1 MDAERSIHAKNV
13 AAGRACGQ
21 ARPMTHRVV
30 MLAYPDAQ
38 MLDVTGPLEVFART
52 SRWLRDTWGRNEP
65 AYEIE
70 VAAATAGPVR
80 MSSGLE
86 VLARR
91 PYAEVTACETLLV
104 AGGIGWAAAAEDAA
118 LLAWLR
124 RMAPKV
130 ERLGSICTGALILA
144 QAGLLDGR
152 AATTHWAY
160 CERLAA
166 LAPGCTVEPDAIFVE
181 SGRLFTSAGVTTGMD
196 LALEL
201 VERDWGKATAVAVA
215 QELVI
220 YRKRPGGQG
229 QFSRFLEAE
238 RRGDVFG
245 QLQLW
250 VLDHLHEAL
259 PLERLAGAAG
269 MSPRH
274 FSRRFRAEV
283 GVTPAAYVA
292 KVRLEEARRRL
303 ESGAQALKEV
313 ARTCGFAD
321 EQNLRRA
328 FRRHVGVAPREYRE
342 RFG

>member
-1 MDAERSIHAKNV
+1 
-13 AAGRACGQ
+13 
-21 ARPMTHRVV
+21 MTHRVV
-30 MLAYPDAQ
+30 MLAFPDAQ

-52 SRWLRDTWGRNEP
+52 ARWLRDTWGSQDL
-65 AYEIE
+65 AYSVE
-70 VAAATAGPVR
+70 VVAATAGPVR

-86 VLARR
+86 IAAARGFR
-91 PYAEVTACETLLV
+91 EVDACETLLV
-104 AGGIGWAAAAEDAA
+104 AGGVGWAAAIEDPA

-124 RMAPKV
+124 DMAPKV
-130 ERLGSICTGALILA
+130 ERPGSICTGALVLA
-144 QAGLLDGR
+144 AAGLLDGK

-160 CERLAA
+160 CERLSA
-166 LAPGCTVEPDAIFVE
+166 LAPTCDVEPDAIFVE
-181 SGRLFTSAGVTTGMD
+181 SGRVFTSVGVTTGMD

-201 VERDWGKATAVAVA
+201 VERDWGKATAVSVA

-238 RRGDVFG
+238 RRCDVFG

-250 VLDHLHEAL
+250 VLDHLEEDL

-274 FSRRFRAEV
+274 FSRRFKAEV

-303 ESGAQALKEV
+303 ESGAQALKDV
-313 ARTCGFAD
+313 ARRCGFAD

-328 FRRHVGVAPREYRE
+328 FRRHVGVAPSEYRE
-342 RFG
+342 RFGG